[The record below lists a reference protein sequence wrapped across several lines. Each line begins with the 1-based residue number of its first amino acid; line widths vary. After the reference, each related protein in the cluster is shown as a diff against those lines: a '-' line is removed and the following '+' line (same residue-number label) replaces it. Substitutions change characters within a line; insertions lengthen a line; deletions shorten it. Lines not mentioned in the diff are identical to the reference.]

1 MQIQA
6 AGCSSLQMMIKLEI
20 MAIKN
25 MKRYVKKLTN
35 IRNNVF
41 HIGQFVAT
49 FEILFRQKI
58 NSKKR
63 LN

>member
-20 MAIKN
+20 VAIKN

-41 HIGQFVAT
+41 RIGQFEAP